1 MSYFDVFC
9 YCLRKK
15 KFFAIPFIIALLCFF
30 LAWILPPV
38 FKTEIRLKI
47 DASSDSSP
55 MSALSTAYKSLTS
68 SGASGLSSFL
78 SSSKAMKPSDLYLE
92 ILSGREI
99 ALSTIHKFHLDTM
112 YKKESNELLL
122 KKFDKDIKIDEDQSG
137 VISCA
142 MESKHKVMARDIV
155 RYMVAQS
162 NEKYLK
168 LQRENLQYS
177 LDYLKKSQREL
188 TDSVRN
194 IGQEL
199 VQFYRDNN
207 LVDLKSQMELT
218 LTVLGGYEGQINNF
232 KLSERMSGKDNADA
246 HEMRKKRQL
255 LEQKF
260 RELRGSYSENYKPS
274 DKSMYINSGWAV
286 SKMLYEQQRQADLK
300 LYATML
306 EAASIEIMETEA
318 MILKTQPVIQI
329 IQDAYLPD
337 WKERPKRAKW
347 AIAGFAVSLTLTLL
361 FIILRGLLSGEIPN
375 SEPVREKL
383 LQIKTSL
390 FK

>member
-1 MSYFDVFC
+1 MSYLDVFC
-9 YCLRKK
+9 YCLKKK
-15 KFFAIPFIIALLCFF
+15 KFFAIPVVVALICFF
-30 LAWILPPV
+30 LAWVMAPI

-55 MSALSTAYKSLTS
+55 LSTLSTAYKSLTS

-99 ALSTIHKFHLDTM
+99 ALSTIHNFHLDTM
-112 YKKESNELLL
+112 YKKDANELLL
-122 KKFDKDIKIDEDQSG
+122 KKFYKDITIDEDQSG

-142 MESKHKVMARDIV
+142 MESKHKELAQSVI

-168 LQRENLQYS
+168 LQKENLQYS
-177 LDYLKKSQREL
+177 LDYLKKSQKEL

-194 IGQEL
+194 IGEEL
-199 VQFYRDNN
+199 VQFYRENN
-207 LVDLKSQMELT
+207 LVDLKSQMEMT
-218 LTVLGGYEGQINNF
+218 LSALGGYEAQINNY
-232 KLSERMSGKDNADA
+232 KLSERMSGRDNADA

-260 RELRGSYSENYKPS
+260 KELRGSYNEDYKPTN
-274 DKSMYINSGWAV
+274 KSMYINSGWAV
-286 SKMLYEQQRQADLK
+286 SKMLYEQQREADLK

-347 AIAGFAVSLTLTLL
+347 AIAGFAASLSITLL
-361 FIILRGLLSGEIPN
+361 FVVLSGIMSGEISN
-375 SEPVREKL
+375 SESVREKL
-383 LQIKTSL
+383 IQVKTSL

>member
-9 YCLRKK
+9 FCLKKK
-15 KFFAIPFIIALLCFF
+15 KFFAVPVIVAVICFF
-30 LAWILPPV
+30 LAWIMSPI

-78 SSSKAMKPSDLYLE
+78 STSKAMKPSDLYLE

-99 ALSTIHKFHLDTM
+99 ALSTIHTFRLDTM
-112 YKKESNELLL
+112 YKKDANELLL
-122 KKFDKDIKIDEDQSG
+122 KKFRKDIFIDEDQAG

-142 MESKHKVMARDIV
+142 MESKHKELARSVI

-168 LQRENLQYS
+168 LQKENLQYS
-177 LDYLKKSQREL
+177 LDYLKKSQKEL
-188 TDSVRN
+188 TDSVKH
-194 IGQEL
+194 IGEEL
-199 VQFYRDNN
+199 VEFYRENN

-218 LTVLGGYEGQINNF
+218 LAALGGYETQINNY
-232 KLSERMSGKDNADA
+232 KLSEKMSGKDNADA
-246 HEMRKKRQL
+246 HELRKKRQL

-260 RELRGSYSENYKPS
+260 RELRGSYSEDYKPS
-274 DKSMYINSGWAV
+274 NKSMYINSGWAV
-286 SKMLYEQQRQADLK
+286 SKVLYEQQREADLK
-300 LYATML
+300 LYAAML

-347 AIAGFAVSLTLTLL
+347 AIAGFAVSFTVTFL
-361 FIILRGLLSGEIPN
+361 FLILRGLLSGEIPN
-375 SEPVREKL
+375 SEPVRERL
-383 LQIKTSL
+383 IQIKTALS
-390 FK
+390 K

>member
-9 YCLRKK
+9 YCLKKK
-15 KFFAIPFIIALLCFF
+15 KFFAIPIAVALVCFV
-30 LAWILPPV
+30 LAWVLPPI

-55 MSALSTAYKSLTS
+55 LSTLSTAYKSLTS

-99 ALSTIHKFHLDTM
+99 ALSTIHHFHLDTM
-112 YKKESNELLL
+112 YKKKANELLL
-122 KKFDKDIKIDEDQSG
+122 KKFYKDITIDEDQAG

-142 MESKHKVMARDIV
+142 MESKHKVLAQSVI

-162 NEKYLK
+162 NEKYLR
-168 LQRENLQYS
+168 LQKENLQYS
-177 LDYLKKSQREL
+177 LDYLKKSQKEL
-188 TDSVRN
+188 TDSVKN
-194 IGQEL
+194 IGEEL
-199 VQFYRDNN
+199 VQFYRENN
-207 LVDLKSQMELT
+207 LVDLKSQVEMT
-218 LTVLGGYEGQINNF
+218 LAALGGYEAQINNY
-232 KLSERMSGKDNADA
+232 KLSERMSGRDNADA

-260 RELRGSYSENYKPS
+260 KELRGSYSEDYTPS
-274 DKSMYINSGWAV
+274 NKSMYVNSGWAV
-286 SKMLYEQQRQADLK
+286 SKVLYEQQRQADLK

-318 MILKTQPVIQI
+318 MILKTQPIIQI

-347 AIAGFAVSLTLTLL
+347 AIAGFAASLSITLL
-361 FIILRGLLSGEIPN
+361 FLVLSGIMSGEIPN
-375 SEPVREKL
+375 SESVREKL
-383 LQIKTSL
+383 IQVKTSL

>member
-9 YCLRKK
+9 FCLKKK
-15 KFFAIPFIIALLCFF
+15 KFFAIPVIVAVICFF
-30 LAWILPPV
+30 LAWIMSPI

-78 SSSKAMKPSDLYLE
+78 STSKAMKPSDLYLE

-99 ALSTIHKFHLDTM
+99 ALSTIHTFRLDTM
-112 YKKESNELLL
+112 YKKDANELLL
-122 KKFDKDIKIDEDQSG
+122 KKFRKDIFIDEDQAG

-142 MESKHKVMARDIV
+142 MESKHKELARSVI

-168 LQRENLQYS
+168 LQKENLQYS
-177 LDYLKKSQREL
+177 LDYLKKSQKEL
-188 TDSVRN
+188 TDSVKH
-194 IGQEL
+194 IGEEL
-199 VQFYRDNN
+199 VEFYRENN

-218 LTVLGGYEGQINNF
+218 LAALGGYETQINNY
-232 KLSERMSGKDNADA
+232 KLSEKMSGKDNADA
-246 HEMRKKRQL
+246 HELRKKRQL

-260 RELRGSYSENYKPS
+260 RELRGSYSEDYKPS
-274 DKSMYINSGWAV
+274 NKSMYINSGWAV
-286 SKMLYEQQRQADLK
+286 SKVLYEQQREADLK
-300 LYATML
+300 LYAAML

-347 AIAGFAVSLTLTLL
+347 AIAGFAVSFTVTFL
-361 FIILRGLLSGEIPN
+361 FLILRGLLSGEIPN
-375 SEPVREKL
+375 SEPVRERL
-383 LQIKTSL
+383 IQIKTALS
-390 FK
+390 K